1 LLTPAVDHEGRK
13 AAAKEWI
20 EHDPTAAARVAV
32 GLMRDD
38 QTGTTL
44 YEDSF
49 IHQTTLVFEH
59 NPGSEKNLFNRLN
72 KLAQSSKLIKKQSEE
87 LSEDEK
93 NAILKTLYEG
103 GERSHTQIHTSKE
116 GNSDKTAGSAA
127 TSFNGI
133 YDRLGAGN
141 VRGYSA
147 QLMSLQSS
155 LNARRPPGIPPLVET
170 GKIDYQTLIFPAHAM
185 AYDIVN
191 LDERLKREMWRWL
204 EHRAHRP
211 LTAQEQSDPDIEAK
225 ILRQFPGDK
234 PSRLTTR
241 GAHVLRARSAL
252 ASFRLAADQARNPQ
266 GITRELIIELGQK
279 QKAAA
284 RWITA
289 AALEE
294 DLTRIDE
301 AEGFLTP
308 QLLATIQ
315 SVAITP
321 TIREAYTRQGHE
333 LKSRLARN
341 KSDSQEALALLTSD
355 IWSRE
360 LDHID
365 RLMSHSR
372 ALKGSI
378 FRDIDDYSRIPY
390 RLVDKEDLRP
400 RWRKWLEEFA
410 LQYAPR
416 TQYSRSLA
424 RARKRKEILCEIFRT
439 IASGNFPAAHDAINR
454 EIGI

>member
-1 LLTPAVDHEGRK
+1 MKWLNVMASLALMAGPSLAQREPSSILGPETDPLIIKVRDQLKNSDDTANLVSERISRSKLITLLTPAVDHEGRK

-155 LNARRPPGIPPLVET
+155 LNARRPPGIPQYT
-170 GKIDYQTLIFPAHAM
+170 
-185 AYDIVN
+185 
-191 LDERLKREMWRWL
+191 
-204 EHRAHRP
+204 
-211 LTAQEQSDPDIEAK
+211 
-225 ILRQFPGDK
+225 ILQ
-234 PSRLTTR
+234 
-241 GAHVLRARSAL
+241 
-252 ASFRLAADQARNPQ
+252 
-266 GITRELIIELGQK
+266 
-279 QKAAA
+279 
-284 RWITA
+284 
-289 AALEE
+289 
-294 DLTRIDE
+294 
-301 AEGFLTP
+301 
-308 QLLATIQ
+308 
-315 SVAITP
+315 
-321 TIREAYTRQGHE
+321 
-333 LKSRLARN
+333 
-341 KSDSQEALALLTSD
+341 
-355 IWSRE
+355 
-360 LDHID
+360 
-365 RLMSHSR
+365 
-372 ALKGSI
+372 
-378 FRDIDDYSRIPY
+378 
-390 RLVDKEDLRP
+390 
-400 RWRKWLEEFA
+400 
-410 LQYAPR
+410 
-416 TQYSRSLA
+416 
-424 RARKRKEILCEIFRT
+424 
-439 IASGNFPAAHDAINR
+439 
-454 EIGI
+454 